1 MTQKRFSNLTGLT
14 ATERERPIP
23 PPPTHPSFFQRG
35 DHRSPHFKNR
45 SAGPDYVLG
54 FHTWRQ
60 SRGYVNVNLFS
71 LDVTRSV
78 QTTLYAQ
85 LSLLK
90 P

>member
-1 MTQKRFSNLTGLT
+1 MTQKRFSNLTVLNSHKERT
-14 ATERERPIP
+14 AN

-35 DHRSPHFKNR
+35 DHRSPYFKNR